1 LGIDASALDM
11 AIDLYPNPTKE
22 NAVLEIN
29 SEKPEKITVV
39 LNDLLGNKI
48 IDLFNGE
55 IDVNKKI
62 TIPTSSLSS
71 GMYIVQIQSNG
82 KTIQKKL
89 TKM

>member
-1 LGIDASALDM
+1 MPTFTKPTRKNDGKRVAYTNARLIDPESGLDQVGAL
-11 AIDLYPNPTKE
+11 LTE
-22 NAVLEIN
+22 
-29 SEKPEKITVV
+29 
-39 LNDLLGNKI
+39 GNKI

-82 KTIQKKL
+82 KIIQKKL